1 MYVEL
6 IRMITSNRFDL
17 VSEEGVNMQRIGNN
31 IEFTNLVL
39 LIRRE
44 VGVNTC
50 KLSTSLQ
57 HEDRVINIAF
67 FSKIA

>member
-1 MYVEL
+1 
-6 IRMITSNRFDL
+6 MITSNRFDL

>member
-1 MYVEL
+1 
-6 IRMITSNRFDL
+6 MITSNRFDL

-57 HEDRVINIAF
+57 YEVRVINIAF